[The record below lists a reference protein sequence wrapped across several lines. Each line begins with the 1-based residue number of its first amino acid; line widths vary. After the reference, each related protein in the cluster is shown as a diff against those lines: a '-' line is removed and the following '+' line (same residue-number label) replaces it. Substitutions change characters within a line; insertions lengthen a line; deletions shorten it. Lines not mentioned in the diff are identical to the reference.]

1 MKKLSFVVMDLS
13 GIYER
18 ESFWRERE
26 GALLL
31 SLRDRFQRG
40 GLRAPE
46 EEALLR
52 AELLRPELLGAP
64 LHFLDL
70 SDYHYMSRFWLEQR
84 EEDFLL
90 VIYDYDAD
98 LRRTEQKG
106 ISHAS
111 WIREIMLRM
120 PHCRGILLLGPSAEK
135 RARINDELMS
145 LGREYRPSPELRDP
159 ILSTSLYCFTDE
171 DLRNGRAE
179 SHIPSLLQ
187 LLSLPLC
194 LSIDKRL
201 FQGEGREGSGI
212 GLEEYARSLSWIL
225 ASALPILSVDLCG
238 EPEPGAPEELVLR
251 ENERNR
257 KFVDDWAKFFGR

>member
-46 EEALLR
+46 EAALLR
-52 AELLRPELLGAP
+52 AELLRPELLSAP

-98 LRRTEQKG
+98 LRRTEQRG

-194 LSIDKRL
+194 LSIDFFRARRAAFVWKSTRGASPGFLPLL
-201 FQGEGREGSGI
+201 FRSSLWTSAVSRSRRPRRSSSSGKMRETGNLWMTGRNFSGDRR
-212 GLEEYARSLSWIL
+212 A
-225 ASALPILSVDLCG
+225 
-238 EPEPGAPEELVLR
+238 
-251 ENERNR
+251 
-257 KFVDDWAKFFGR
+257 